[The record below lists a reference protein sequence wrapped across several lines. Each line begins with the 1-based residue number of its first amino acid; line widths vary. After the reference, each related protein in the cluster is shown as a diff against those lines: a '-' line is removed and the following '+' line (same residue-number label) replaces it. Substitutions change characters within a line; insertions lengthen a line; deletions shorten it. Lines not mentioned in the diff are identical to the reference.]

1 MDTFCDKFKN
11 FFEDIECAFI
21 ACISDDADV
30 EKHIHTQIEMTQEI
44 NEAKIN
50 EAKINE
56 AKINGEEII
65 IIKKNNETFY
75 LIGSESIKI

>member
-21 ACISDDADV
+21 ACISDDTDL
-30 EKHIHTQIEMTQEI
+30 EKHTQIEMTQEI
-44 NEAKIN
+44 NEVKIN
-50 EAKINE
+50 EV
-56 AKINGEEII
+56 KINGEEII

>member
-50 EAKINE
+50 EAKIN
-56 AKINGEEII
+56 GEEII
-65 IIKKNNETFY
+65 MIKKNNETFY

>member
-21 ACISDDADV
+21 ACISDDTDL

-44 NEAKIN
+44 NEV
-50 EAKINE
+50 KINE
-56 AKINGEEII
+56 AKINGEDII

>member
-21 ACISDDADV
+21 ACISDDTDL

-44 NEAKIN
+44 NEA
-50 EAKINE
+50 EINE

>member
-21 ACISDDADV
+21 ACISDDTDL
-30 EKHIHTQIEMTQEI
+30 EKHTQIEMTQEI
-44 NEAKIN
+44 NEV
-50 EAKINE
+50 
-56 AKINGEEII
+56 KINGEEII

>member
-1 MDTFCDKFKN
+1 LIIKMDTFCDKFKN

-21 ACISDDADV
+21 ACISDDTDL

-44 NEAKIN
+44 NEA
-50 EAKINE
+50 EINE

>member
-44 NEAKIN
+44 NEV
-50 EAKINE
+50 KINE